1 MRLPAAVESVLALP
15 ACVYG
20 VSTLFWCFQGASLTG
35 RIKWW
40 RLWGPRNDVEGVLS
54 FLKAAFGYKVLR
66 LGPHEPHTGK
76 CVFLVNHRSWSDFFV
91 DMYVLGARAVPLSRR
106 MVGIAFPAF
115 TSSLVAVKS
124 ILLFNRQA
132 VRDTEVYPEG
142 KRSLRST
149 SLPLKRG
156 MLRYAFSRRLPVVI
170 TAHKEEVLSERARSV
185 HFGRTLVTGCSEVL
199 ESSSFEDFDA
209 FMDAVQ
215 RLWDETWE
223 RTHAAPRK
231 GAYATPLGR
240 GLPELVPSFPA
251 MHYSFATLAKESAA
265 LLGWLAVLAAG
276 LRINCK
282 GLAALAAAVPPAGR
296 VAVAGLAL
304 YAAASL
310 AAAAWLP
317 PRARRGRGSGGS
329 GAAAEHEPLDAELRK
344 GESEGGASVP
354 IVDHAAF
361 LAQLAARLAQQG
373 KRSWKVPQVAAA
385 LQKALDILPA
395 GHALRAHLEQNLEEA
410 AATLLEQLQQTGGKE
425 QREAQQHEVG
435 QKPAKRVKKAAKAP
449 APPAA
454 PAPVPSGTL
463 LDAGLDEEAT
473 AVASAARLDA
483 PRALPLL
490 MARQSPPA
498 QLLSWLLEQVRA
510 AQQAASASEA
520 QTLLTV
526 AAVATSLCAS
536 LAGLATT
543 TAEAVALYE
552 PAVGQLNEA
561 AVLLRLDGGSAGGTP
576 GVAAGSAAGE
586 CDADVQQL
594 AALAARLVT
603 ALHLELGRRRQPGA
617 ALWQRW
623 QTASAG
629 VASTAAARANET
641 CAALVSLRLRLNSR
655 TAVALGGA
663 PARRQRDALAAQ
675 AAHDMRQLAPYAA
688 AGQLARFAA
697 AAPEEELPSDRSILP
712 LYAALAAQG
721 AFACGW
727 RDLAA
732 AESPGP
738 EQYLPRLLAARKA
751 AAAAQA
757 LCEPGEAASILAA
770 AERMPAPAAV
780 VDWLRDQPP
789 STVATVALAAVQR
802 GPAALSAH
810 LLRECPLASL
820 AALTAAA
827 SSSAASAGA
836 GEEAEAAGGGVRP
849 DDELLFFDDKEGDA
863 TMFGRNAWGEDA
875 SEGEEDLSGLGSSE
889 GEGDEGGSGAAAQE
903 GEGGERSEEEED

>member
-132 VRDTEVYPEG
+132 VRDTEAFNRWLDHELAHGPQNSLLVYPEG

-156 MLRYAFSRRLPVVI
+156 MLRYAFSRRLPVQVVI

-209 FMDAVQ
+209 FMDPVQ

-231 GAYATPLGR
+231 

-329 GAAAEHEPLDAELRK
+329 GAAAEHE
-344 GESEGGASVP
+344 
-354 IVDHAAF
+354 
-361 LAQLAARLAQQG
+361 
-373 KRSWKVPQVAAA
+373 
-385 LQKALDILPA
+385 
-395 GHALRAHLEQNLEEA
+395 
-410 AATLLEQLQQTGGKE
+410 
-425 QREAQQHEVG
+425 
-435 QKPAKRVKKAAKAP
+435 
-449 APPAA
+449 
-454 PAPVPSGTL
+454 
-463 LDAGLDEEAT
+463 
-473 AVASAARLDA
+473 
-483 PRALPLL
+483 
-490 MARQSPPA
+490 
-498 QLLSWLLEQVRA
+498 
-510 AQQAASASEA
+510 
-520 QTLLTV
+520 
-526 AAVATSLCAS
+526 
-536 LAGLATT
+536 
-543 TAEAVALYE
+543 
-552 PAVGQLNEA
+552 
-561 AVLLRLDGGSAGGTP
+561 
-576 GVAAGSAAGE
+576 
-586 CDADVQQL
+586 
-594 AALAARLVT
+594 
-603 ALHLELGRRRQPGA
+603 
-617 ALWQRW
+617 
-623 QTASAG
+623 
-629 VASTAAARANET
+629 
-641 CAALVSLRLRLNSR
+641 
-655 TAVALGGA
+655 
-663 PARRQRDALAAQ
+663 
-675 AAHDMRQLAPYAA
+675 
-688 AGQLARFAA
+688 
-697 AAPEEELPSDRSILP
+697 
-712 LYAALAAQG
+712 
-721 AFACGW
+721 
-727 RDLAA
+727 
-732 AESPGP
+732 
-738 EQYLPRLLAARKA
+738 
-751 AAAAQA
+751 
-757 LCEPGEAASILAA
+757 
-770 AERMPAPAAV
+770 
-780 VDWLRDQPP
+780 
-789 STVATVALAAVQR
+789 
-802 GPAALSAH
+802 
-810 LLRECPLASL
+810 
-820 AALTAAA
+820 
-827 SSSAASAGA
+827 
-836 GEEAEAAGGGVRP
+836 
-849 DDELLFFDDKEGDA
+849 
-863 TMFGRNAWGEDA
+863 
-875 SEGEEDLSGLGSSE
+875 
-889 GEGDEGGSGAAAQE
+889 
-903 GEGGERSEEEED
+903 